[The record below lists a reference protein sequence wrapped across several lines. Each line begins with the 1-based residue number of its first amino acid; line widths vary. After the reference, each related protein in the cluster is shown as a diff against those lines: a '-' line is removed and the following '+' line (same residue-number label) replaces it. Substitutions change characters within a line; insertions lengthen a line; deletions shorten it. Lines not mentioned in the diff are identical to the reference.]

1 LTAFGSTWSDENLA
15 NEVRAVLESEELRRD
30 AEFEVKDVQYIH
42 AEVRHFDC
50 FLYVD
55 LDLIHTLLSCCCD
68 FLVML
73 IGYVP
78 YTRSGSEVLVIH
90 LHLIYPIASI
100 NQLFGPTYIGVVTI
114 E

>member
-1 LTAFGSTWSDENLA
+1 
-15 NEVRAVLESEELRRD
+15 
-30 AEFEVKDVQYIH
+30 
-42 AEVRHFDC
+42 
-50 FLYVD
+50 
-55 LDLIHTLLSCCCD
+55 
-68 FLVML
+68 ML